1 LSDELIAEALIGD
14 EAKKFVESE
23 LGQVVIGMAKQEVEL
38 ALEQLAIVDPEDT
51 NKIRELQGKAK
62 LNRMFNDYL
71 AQLITEGE
79 NALQAYIQQK
89 GAE

>member
-23 LGQVVIGMAKQEVEL
+23 LGRTVLGFAEQEVAL
-38 ALEQLAIVDPEDT
+38 ALEALATVDPTDAE
-51 NKIRELQGKAK
+51 KIRELQNKAK
-62 LNRMFNDYL
+62 LNRMFNDHL

-89 GAE
+89 GTE